1 MEAGRSSGVDGL
13 VEVQRVGVAC
23 VKESVG
29 AGRDEAS
36 PQQRGHGKV
45 MEASLDQDGDGWKPH
60 LAQFMQPLFLPS
72 VLIGEGAP
80 DRSLSWGCFPGG
92 KEACE
97 ACWIGSPGSRGAKAK
112 GPALAIVWPFRF
124 LVNGL
129 ARGVEACLLALR
141 SWPGQ
146 MQNEATGEC
155 R

>member
-1 MEAGRSSGVDGL
+1 
-13 VEVQRVGVAC
+13 
-23 VKESVG
+23 
-29 AGRDEAS
+29 
-36 PQQRGHGKV
+36 
-45 MEASLDQDGDGWKPH
+45 MEASLDQEGDGWKPH
-60 LAQFMQPLFLPS
+60 LARFMQPLFLPS

-80 DRSLSWGCFPGG
+80 DRSLSWGLFSGG
-92 KEACE
+92 QGGLRGLLD
-97 ACWIGSPGSRGAKAK
+97 WIPGSRGAKAK

-146 MQNEATGEC
+146 VQNEATGEC